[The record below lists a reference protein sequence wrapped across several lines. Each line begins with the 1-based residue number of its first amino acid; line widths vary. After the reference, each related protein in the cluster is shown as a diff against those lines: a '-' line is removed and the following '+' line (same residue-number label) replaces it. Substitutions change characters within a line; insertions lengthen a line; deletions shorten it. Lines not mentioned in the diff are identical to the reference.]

1 MVANILLMAK
11 TAYKIPASTIQ
22 TANESIVWYT
32 HLDRIRLIREGLPYA
47 ALEAL
52 SLKINIP
59 IKQFLSFLQIPQTTY
74 NKKKRELSKL
84 DGRDSEII
92 LILNELVDY
101 GLDVFNGESEK
112 FLSWLNKENL
122 SLGGVTPK
130 SLFDSLTGIQE
141 VKKCLDRIE
150 YGNFA

>member
-1 MVANILLMAK
+1 MAK